1 MPDIDTIITFSKW
14 DPTNIHAHLTK
25 CSEAQRDEIDQ
36 HITKYLV
43 DQSLIVPRPPD
54 ETGNPTNDIE
64 HLIDFIY
71 QGEVNISTDSIFR
84 FISLA
89 EEFKLKGLTNKIN
102 IFLLR
107 IYFRWI

>member
-14 DPTNIHAHLTK
+14 DPSNIHAHLTK

-64 HLIDFIY
+64 HLISLKCMLYFVY
-71 QGEVNISTDSIFR
+71 GEEVGY
-84 FISLA
+84 
-89 EEFKLKGLTNKIN
+89 KKGYELGSMVTETLND
-102 IFLLR
+102 
-107 IYFRWI
+107 

>member
-1 MPDIDTIITFSKW
+1 MPDIDTIITLSKW
-14 DPTNIHAHLTK
+14 DPSNIHAHLTK

-64 HLIDFIY
+64 HLISSLSILEYNMIY
-71 QGEVNISTDSIFR
+71 LF
-84 FISLA
+84 
-89 EEFKLKGLTNKIN
+89 NK
-102 IFLLR
+102 
-107 IYFRWI
+107 